1 MATSTV
7 IPSGYTGLTGMSIDG
22 SYPITR
28 AYTDSSSTNYC
39 RFNVT
44 ASTTGY
50 VYFTFDTSDIPSDA
64 TNISIT
70 GQFKARVS
78 NTTRV
83 SNTGAQLYA
92 GTTAKGTSVAFGSTT
107 ASVRSLTPG
116 TSWSKADLNDLRLYV
131 TGRASSSTSSKRI
144 DFYGAD
150 VTITYSTSTP
160 TDTAYIKRNNQWVTV
175 TKVFKKVNNSW
186 VEQSDLS
193 NVFDS
198 GTNYYT
204 EQ

>member
-1 MATSTV
+1 MAELTV
-7 IPSGYTGLTGMSIDG
+7 IPSGYTGLSGMKINS

-28 AYTDSSSTNYC
+28 AYTDSSSTTYC
-39 RFNVT
+39 RFDIST
-44 ASTTGY
+44 STTGY
-50 VYFTFDTSDIPSDA
+50 VYFQFDTSDIPADA

-70 GQFKARVS
+70 GSFKARVS

-83 SNTGAQLYA
+83 TLTGAQLYS

-116 TSWSKADLNDLRLYV
+116 TSWSRSDLTDLRLYV
-131 TGRASSSTSSKRI
+131 TGRGSSSTSSKRI

-160 TDTAYIKRNNQWVTV
+160 TDTAYIKQNNQWVTV
-175 TKVFKKVNNSW
+175 TKVYKKVNNSW
-186 VEQSDLS
+186 VEQTSLS

-198 GTNYYT
+198 GTNYHLNS
-204 EQ
+204 